1 LEDLVKLK
9 ELRPTE
15 DVEYHKAALYLVNGL
30 YQMAEEASEGVV
42 DEERKREVRFYV
54 ALEMFM
60 LK

>member
-1 LEDLVKLK
+1 MK